1 MTAIPATELEPLS
14 RKQVFAA
21 RKALGSRV
29 QYGQVQARKSDVDG
43 VAHVEAFSPAGKTC
57 KTVTI
62 GPRGGV
68 WSIDTNLVQ

>member
-1 MTAIPATELEPLS
+1 MQIDATELEPLN
-14 RKQVFAA
+14 RKQMIAA

-29 QYGQVQARKSDVDG
+29 QYGHIQSRKSDVDG
-43 VAHVEAFSPAGKTC
+43 VAHVEAFGPAGKTC

-68 WSIDTNLVQ
+68 WSVDTNLVQ